1 MSSPSAENQSQSSS
15 SPSGPG
21 SRARRRI
28 AGVTVPLFSL
38 RSDRSW
44 GIGEIGDLPEFAA
57 WMRAAGLRL
66 VQLLPLGEVSGGET
80 SPYMALSA
88 FGIDPMFISLSAVP
102 ELPAERLGEALGDDL
117 GALDRA
123 RSSARVDYDLVRR
136 VKGRALRFAFD
147 VFEREHHAKQ
157 TPRAAELGEFV
168 KRQSDWLPDY
178 AQFRAFKDA
187 FEGRAWWDWPEA
199 IRERRP
205 EALEALRRER
215 ARDILYYEYVQWL
228 AHAQWEAA
236 RADLRGKG
244 VEIMG
249 DLPFM
254 VSRDSADV
262 WAHQGEFR
270 HDMTVGA
277 PPDQFDTEGQRWGL
291 PPYFWARMRENDF
304 AWLRRRCR
312 YTGLLYDR
320 FRIDHLVG
328 FYRTY
333 IFPEQGSQGQG
344 GERPRATFD
353 PAEEPEQR
361 EHGNRVV
368 GAMLAGA
375 AETGAQLVAEDL
387 GAVPGWVRESLTEL
401 GVPGYKVLI
410 WEKDDVVFKD
420 PSQYPALSVACFG
433 THDTDSVVVW
443 WESRDDRER
452 AGVLDLP
459 QLAPRR
465 QELGR
470 EFTKETHRALL
481 DLILGSKSELVLLLL
496 QDVLATRDR
505 INVPGTV
512 GPQNW
517 SLRLPAPPAALD
529 RDPEVRAAL
538 DRVRESIEASGRG

>member
-1 MSSPSAENQSQSSS
+1 MSSPSAENQSQGSSQS
-15 SPSGPG
+15 SPPPSG
-21 SRARRRI
+21 ARRRI
-28 AGVTVPLFSL
+28 SGVTVPLFSL

-57 WMRAAGLRL
+57 WMRGAGLRL

-88 FGIDPMFISLSAVP
+88 FGIDPMYISLSAVP
-102 ELPAERLGEALGDDL
+102 ELPPELHGEALGDDAA
-117 GALDRA
+117 ALDRA
-123 RSSARVDYDLVRR
+123 KQSARVDYDLVRR

-147 VFEREHHAKQ
+147 RFEREHHAKQ
-157 TPRAAELGEFV
+157 TPRAAELAEFV

-178 AQFRAFKDA
+178 AQFRAFKDG
-187 FEGRAWWDWPEA
+187 FGGVAWWDWPAE

-205 EALEALRRER
+205 EALDRLRQER

-236 RADLRGKG
+236 RADLREKG

-262 WAHQGEFR
+262 WAHQDEFR
-270 HDMTVGA
+270 HDMSVGA
-277 PPDQFDTEGQRWGL
+277 PPDQFDTEGQNWGL
-291 PPYFWARMRENDF
+291 PPYYWARMRENGF

-312 YTGLLYDR
+312 YTGLLCDR

-333 IFPEQGSQGQG
+333 IFPERKSQGQG

-361 EHGNRVV
+361 EHGERVV
-368 GAMLAGA
+368 RAMIEGA

-387 GAVPGWVRESLTEL
+387 GAVPPWVRASLTAL

-410 WEKDDVVFKD
+410 WEKDDVVFRN
-420 PSQYPALSVACFG
+420 PAEYPPLSVACFG
-433 THDTDSVVVW
+433 THDTDSVVAW

-465 QELGR
+465 HEFGR

-481 DLILGSKSELVLLLL
+481 DLIHGSKSELVLLLV

-505 INVPGTV
+505 VNTPGTV
-512 GPQNW
+512 GPENW
-517 SLRLPAPPAALD
+517 SLRLPAPPAAMD
-529 RDPEVRAAL
+529 RDPEVRGAL
-538 DRVRESIEASGRG
+538 ERVRVSIEASGRG

>member
-1 MSSPSAENQSQSSS
+1 M
-15 SPSGPG
+15 
-21 SRARRRI
+21 
-28 AGVTVPLFSL
+28 TVPLFSL

-57 WMRAAGLRL
+57 WMRGAGLRL

-88 FGIDPMFISLSAVP
+88 FGIDPMYISLSAVP
-102 ELPAERLGEALGDDL
+102 ELPPELHGEALGDDAA
-117 GALDRA
+117 ALDRA
-123 RSSARVDYDLVRR
+123 KQSARVDYDLVRR

-147 VFEREHHAKQ
+147 RFEREHHAKQ
-157 TPRAAELGEFV
+157 TPRAAELAEFV

-178 AQFRAFKDA
+178 AQFRAFKDG
-187 FEGRAWWDWPEA
+187 FGGVAWWDWPAE

-205 EALEALRRER
+205 EALDRLRQER

-236 RADLRGKG
+236 RADLREKG

-262 WAHQGEFR
+262 WAHQDEFR
-270 HDMTVGA
+270 HDMSVGA
-277 PPDQFDTEGQRWGL
+277 PPDQFDTEGQNWGL
-291 PPYFWARMRENDF
+291 PPYYWARMRENGF

-312 YTGLLYDR
+312 YTGLLCDR

-333 IFPEQGSQGQG
+333 IFPERKSQGQG

-361 EHGNRVV
+361 EHGERVV
-368 GAMLAGA
+368 RAMIEGA

-387 GAVPGWVRESLTEL
+387 GAVPPWVRASLTAL

-410 WEKDDVVFKD
+410 WEKDDVVFRN
-420 PSQYPALSVACFG
+420 PAEYPPLSVACFG
-433 THDTDSVVVW
+433 THDTDSVVAW

-465 QELGR
+465 HEFGR

-481 DLILGSKSELVLLLL
+481 DLIHGSKSELVLLLV

-505 INVPGTV
+505 VNTPGTV
-512 GPQNW
+512 GPENW
-517 SLRLPAPPAALD
+517 SLRLPAPPAAMD
-529 RDPEVRAAL
+529 RDPEVRGAL
-538 DRVRESIEASGRG
+538 ERVRVSIEASGRG

>member
-1 MSSPSAENQSQSSS
+1 MSSPSAEHQSQGS
-15 SPSGPG
+15 SPSSPPPSG
-21 SRARRRI
+21 ARRRI
-28 AGVTVPLFSL
+28 SGVTVPLFSL

-66 VQLLPLGEVSGGET
+66 VQLLPLGEVAGGET

-102 ELPAERLGEALGDDL
+102 ELPAELHGEALGDDMA
-117 GALDRA
+117 ALDRA
-123 RSSARVDYDLVRR
+123 RTSARVDYDLVRR

-147 VFEREHHAKQ
+147 RFEREHHAKQ
-157 TPRAAELGEFV
+157 TPRAAELAAFV

-178 AQFRAFKDA
+178 AQFRAFKDG
-187 FEGRAWWDWPEA
+187 FNGVAWWDWPEE

-205 EALEALRRER
+205 EALVKLRQER

-236 RADLRGKG
+236 RADLRDKG

-254 VSRDSADV
+254 VARDSADV

-270 HDMTVGA
+270 HDRSVGA
-277 PPDQFDTEGQRWGL
+277 PPDQFDTEGQNWGL
-291 PPYFWARMRENDF
+291 PPYFWSRMRETDF

-312 YTGLLYDR
+312 YTGLLCDR

-333 IFPEQGSQGQG
+333 IFPERGSQGQG

-361 EHGNRVV
+361 EHGERVV
-368 GAMLAGA
+368 RAMIAGA

-387 GAVPGWVRESLTEL
+387 GAVPPWVRASLTEL

-410 WEKDDVVFKD
+410 WEKDDVRFRN
-420 PSQYPALSVACFG
+420 PAEYPALSVACFG
-433 THDTDSVVVW
+433 THDTDSVVAW

-459 QLAPRR
+459 QLSPRR

-481 DLILGSKSELVLLLL
+481 DLIHGSKSELVLLLV
-496 QDVLATRDR
+496 QDVLATRER
-505 INVPGTV
+505 INTPGTV
-512 GPQNW
+512 GPENW
-517 SLRLPAPPAALD
+517 SLRLPAAPAQMA

-538 DRVRESIEASGRG
+538 ERVRESIQASGRG

>member
-1 MSSPSAENQSQSSS
+1 MSSPSAENQSQGSSQS
-15 SPSGPG
+15 SPPPSG
-21 SRARRRI
+21 ARRRI
-28 AGVTVPLFSL
+28 SGVTVPLFSL

-57 WMRAAGLRL
+57 WMRGAGLRL

-88 FGIDPMFISLSAVP
+88 FGIDPMYISLSAVP
-102 ELPAERLGEALGDDL
+102 ELPPELHGEALGDDAA
-117 GALDRA
+117 ALDRA
-123 RSSARVDYDLVRR
+123 KQSARVDYDLVRR

-147 VFEREHHAKQ
+147 RFEREHHAKQ
-157 TPRAAELGEFV
+157 TPRAAELAEFV

-178 AQFRAFKDA
+178 AQFRAFKDG
-187 FEGRAWWDWPEA
+187 FGGIAWWDWPEE

-205 EALEALRRER
+205 EALDRLRQER

-236 RADLRGKG
+236 RAALREKG

-262 WAHQGEFR
+262 WAHQDEFR
-270 HDMTVGA
+270 HDMSVGA
-277 PPDQFDTEGQRWGL
+277 PPDQFDTEGQNWGL
-291 PPYFWARMRENDF
+291 PPYYWARMRENGF

-312 YTGLLYDR
+312 YTGLLCDR

-333 IFPEQGSQGQG
+333 IFPERKSQGQG

-361 EHGNRVV
+361 EHGERVV
-368 GAMLAGA
+368 RAMIEGA

-387 GAVPGWVRESLTEL
+387 GAVPPWVRASLTAL

-410 WEKDDVVFKD
+410 WEKDDVVFRN
-420 PSQYPALSVACFG
+420 PAEYPPLSVACFG
-433 THDTDSVVVW
+433 THDTDSVVAW

-465 QELGR
+465 QEFGR

-481 DLILGSKSELVLLLL
+481 DLIHGSKSELVLLLV

-505 INVPGTV
+505 VNTPGTV
-512 GPQNW
+512 GPENW
-517 SLRLPAPPAALD
+517 SLRLPAPPAAMD
-529 RDPEVRAAL
+529 RDPEVRGAL
-538 DRVRESIEASGRG
+538 ERVRESIEASGRG

>member
-1 MSSPSAENQSQSSS
+1 MSSPSAENQSQGSSQS
-15 SPSGPG
+15 SPPPSG
-21 SRARRRI
+21 ARRRI
-28 AGVTVPLFSL
+28 SGVTVPLFSL

-57 WMRAAGLRL
+57 WMRGAGLRL

-88 FGIDPMFISLSAVP
+88 FGIDPMYISLSAVP
-102 ELPAERLGEALGDDL
+102 ELPPELYGEALGDDAA
-117 GALDRA
+117 ALDRA
-123 RSSARVDYDLVRR
+123 KQSARVDYDLVRR

-147 VFEREHHAKQ
+147 RFEREHHAKQ
-157 TPRAAELGEFV
+157 TPRAAELADFV

-178 AQFRAFKDA
+178 AQFRAFKDG
-187 FEGRAWWDWPEA
+187 FGGVAWWDWPEE

-205 EALEALRRER
+205 EALDRLRQER

-228 AHAQWEAA
+228 AHTQWEAA
-236 RADLRGKG
+236 RADLREKG

-262 WAHQGEFR
+262 WAHQDEFR
-270 HDMTVGA
+270 HDMSVGA
-277 PPDQFDTEGQRWGL
+277 PPDQFDTEGQNWGL
-291 PPYFWARMRENDF
+291 PPYYWARMRENGF

-312 YTGLLYDR
+312 YTGLLCDR

-333 IFPEQGSQGQG
+333 IFPERKSQGQG

-361 EHGNRVV
+361 EHGERVV
-368 GAMLAGA
+368 RAMIEGA

-387 GAVPGWVRESLTEL
+387 GAVPPWVRASLTAL

-410 WEKDDVVFKD
+410 WEKDDVVFRN
-420 PSQYPALSVACFG
+420 PAEYPPLSVACFG
-433 THDTDSVVVW
+433 THDTDSVVAW

-465 QELGR
+465 HEFGR

-481 DLILGSKSELVLLLL
+481 DLIHGSKSELVLLLV

-505 INVPGTV
+505 VNTPGTV
-512 GPQNW
+512 GPENW
-517 SLRLPAPPAALD
+517 SLRLPAPPAEMD
-529 RDPEVRAAL
+529 RDPEVRGAL

>member
-1 MSSPSAENQSQSSS
+1 MSSPSAENQSQGSSQS
-15 SPSGPG
+15 SPPPSG
-21 SRARRRI
+21 ARRRI
-28 AGVTVPLFSL
+28 SGVTVPLFSL

-57 WMRAAGLRL
+57 WMRGAGLRL

-88 FGIDPMFISLSAVP
+88 FGIDPMYISLSAVP
-102 ELPAERLGEALGDDL
+102 ELPPELHGEALGDDAA
-117 GALDRA
+117 ALDRA
-123 RSSARVDYDLVRR
+123 KQSARVDYDLVRR

-147 VFEREHHAKQ
+147 RFEREHHAKQ
-157 TPRAAELGEFV
+157 TPRAAELAEFV

-178 AQFRAFKDA
+178 AQFRAFKDG
-187 FEGRAWWDWPEA
+187 FGGVAWWDWPAE

-205 EALEALRRER
+205 EALERLRQER

-236 RADLRGKG
+236 RADLREKG

-262 WAHQGEFR
+262 WAHQDEFR
-270 HDMTVGA
+270 HDMSVGA
-277 PPDQFDTEGQRWGL
+277 PPDQFDTEGQNWGL
-291 PPYFWARMRENDF
+291 PPYYWARMRENGF

-312 YTGLLYDR
+312 YTGLLCDR

-333 IFPEQGSQGQG
+333 IFPERKSHGQG

-361 EHGNRVV
+361 EHGERVV
-368 GAMLAGA
+368 RAMIEGA
-375 AETGAQLVAEDL
+375 AETGAKLVAEDL
-387 GAVPGWVRESLTEL
+387 GAVPPWVRASLTAL

-410 WEKDDVVFKD
+410 WEKDDVVFRD
-420 PSQYPALSVACFG
+420 PAEYPPLSVACFG
-433 THDTDSVVVW
+433 THDTDSVVAW

-465 QELGR
+465 HEFGR

-481 DLILGSKSELVLLLL
+481 DLIHGSKSELVLLLV

-505 INVPGTV
+505 VNTPGTV
-512 GPQNW
+512 GPENW
-517 SLRLPAPPAALD
+517 SLRLPAPPAAMD
-529 RDPEVRAAL
+529 RDPEVRGAL
-538 DRVRESIEASGRG
+538 ERVRESIEASGRG

>member
-1 MSSPSAENQSQSSS
+1 MSSPSVENQSQGSSQKSS
-15 SPSGPG
+15 SPSG
-21 SRARRRI
+21 ARRRI
-28 AGVTVPLFSL
+28 SGVTVPLFSL
-38 RSDRSW
+38 RSERSW

-57 WMRAAGLRL
+57 WMQGVGLRL

-102 ELPAERLGEALGDDL
+102 ELPPELVGEALGEDVE
-117 GALDRA
+117 ALERA
-123 RSSARVDYDLVRR
+123 KRSARVDYDLVRR
-136 VKGRALRFAFD
+136 VKRRALRFAFD
-147 VFEREHHAKQ
+147 RFEREHLAKQ
-157 TPRAAELGEFV
+157 TPRAAELSAFV

-178 AQFRAFKDA
+178 AQFRAFKDG
-187 FEGRAWWDWPEA
+187 FEGIAWWDWPEEV
-199 IRERRP
+199 RQRRP
-205 EALEALRRER
+205 EALEGLRRER

-228 AHAQWEAA
+228 AHTQWEAA
-236 RADLRGKG
+236 RADLRSKG
-244 VEIMG
+244 IEIMG

-262 WAHQGEFR
+262 WAHQDEFR
-270 HDMTVGA
+270 HDMSVGA
-277 PPDQFDTEGQRWGL
+277 PPDQFNTEGQNWGL
-291 PPYFWARMRENDF
+291 PPYFWAKMRENDF

-333 IFPEQGSQGQG
+333 IFPEQKGQGQG
-344 GERPRATFD
+344 GERPKATFD

-361 EHGNRVV
+361 EHGERVV
-368 GAMLAGA
+368 RAMIEGA
-375 AETGAQLVAEDL
+375 AETGAQLIAEDL
-387 GAVPGWVRESLTEL
+387 GAVPPWVRASLTAL

-410 WEKDDVVFKD
+410 WEKDDVLFRD
-420 PSQYPALSVACFG
+420 PAEYPELSVACFG

-465 QELGR
+465 QEFGR

-481 DLILGSKSELVLLLL
+481 DLIHGSKSELVLLLV
-496 QDVLATRDR
+496 QDVLATRER
-505 INVPGTV
+505 VNTPGTV
-512 GPQNW
+512 GPENW
-517 SLRLPAPPAALD
+517 SLRLAATPAEMD
-529 RDPEVRAAL
+529 RDPEVRGAL
-538 DRVRESIEASGRG
+538 DRVRESIKATGRA

>member
-1 MSSPSAENQSQSSS
+1 M
-15 SPSGPG
+15 
-21 SRARRRI
+21 
-28 AGVTVPLFSL
+28 TVPLFSL
-38 RSDRSW
+38 RSERSW

-57 WMRAAGLRL
+57 WMRGVGLRL
-66 VQLLPLGEVSGGET
+66 VQLLPLGEVSGSET

-102 ELPAERLGEALGDDL
+102 ELPPELVGEALGEDVE
-117 GALDRA
+117 ALERA
-123 RSSARVDYDLVRR
+123 KRSPRVDYDLVRR
-136 VKGRALRFAFD
+136 VKRRALRFAFD
-147 VFEREHHAKQ
+147 RFEREHHAKQ
-157 TPRAAELGEFV
+157 TPRAAELAAFV

-178 AQFRAFKDA
+178 AQFRAFKDG
-187 FEGRAWWDWPEA
+187 FEGIAWWDWPEA
-199 IRERRP
+199 VRQRRP
-205 EALEALRRER
+205 EALEGLRRER

-228 AHAQWEAA
+228 AHTQWEAA

-244 VEIMG
+244 IEIMG

-262 WAHQGEFR
+262 WAHQDEFR
-270 HDMTVGA
+270 HDMSVGA
-277 PPDQFDTEGQRWGL
+277 PPDQFNTEGQNWGL

-333 IFPEQGSQGQG
+333 IFPERKDQGQG

-361 EHGNRVV
+361 EHGDRVMR
-368 GAMLAGA
+368 AMLEGA

-387 GAVPGWVRESLTEL
+387 GAVPPWVRASLTAL

-410 WEKDDVVFKD
+410 WEKDDVVFRD
-420 PSQYPALSVACFG
+420 PAEYPELSVACFG

-465 QELGR
+465 QEFGR

-481 DLILGSKSELVLLLL
+481 DLIHGSKSELVLLLI
-496 QDVLATRDR
+496 QDVLATRER
-505 INVPGTV
+505 VNTPGTV
-512 GPQNW
+512 GPENW
-517 SLRLPAPPAALD
+517 SLRLSATPAELD
-529 RDPEVRAAL
+529 RDPEVRGAL
-538 DRVRESIEASGRG
+538 ERVRESIEATGRG

>member
-1 MSSPSAENQSQSSS
+1 MSSPSAENQSQGSSQS
-15 SPSGPG
+15 SPSSSG
-21 SRARRRI
+21 ARRRI
-28 AGVTVPLFSL
+28 SGVTVPLFSL
-38 RSDRSW
+38 RSERSW

-57 WMRAAGLRL
+57 WVQPVGLRL

-88 FGIDPMFISLSAVP
+88 FGIDPMYISLSAVP
-102 ELPAERLGEALGDDL
+102 ELPAEAVGEALGEDVE
-117 GALDRA
+117 ALERA
-123 RSSARVDYDLVRR
+123 KKSPRVDYDLVRR

-147 VFEREHHAKQ
+147 RFEREHHAKQ
-157 TPRAAELGEFV
+157 TPRAAELAAFV
-168 KRQSDWLPDY
+168 KQQSDWLPDY
-178 AQFRAFKDA
+178 AQFRAFKDG
-187 FEGRAWWDWPEA
+187 FGGIAWWDWPEE
-199 IRERRP
+199 IRQRKP
-205 EALEALRRER
+205 EALENLRRER

-228 AHAQWEAA
+228 AHTQWEAA

-244 VEIMG
+244 MEIMG

-262 WAHQGEFR
+262 WAHQDEFR
-270 HDMTVGA
+270 HDMSVGA
-277 PPDQFDTEGQRWGL
+277 PPDQFNTEGQNWGL

-333 IFPEQGSQGQG
+333 IFPEQKGQGQG
-344 GERPRATFD
+344 GERPKATFD
-353 PAEEPEQR
+353 PAEEPAQR
-361 EHGNRVV
+361 EHGERVV
-368 GAMLAGA
+368 RAMIEGA
-375 AETGAQLVAEDL
+375 AETGAKLVAEDL
-387 GAVPGWVRESLTEL
+387 GAVPPWVRASLTEL

-410 WEKDDVVFKD
+410 WEKDDVVFRD
-420 PSQYPALSVACFG
+420 PAEYPPLSVSCFG

-465 QELGR
+465 NEFGR

-481 DLILGSKSELVLLLL
+481 DLIHGAKSELVLLLV

-505 INVPGTV
+505 INTPGTV
-512 GPQNW
+512 GPENW
-517 SLRLPAPPAALD
+517 SLRLAAPPAELD
-529 RDPEVRAAL
+529 RDPEVRGAL
-538 DRVRESIEASGRG
+538 DRVRESIQASGRG